1 MEIRQLRSFIAVADT
16 LNFSAAADSLF
27 MTQSALSRQ
36 IIALEKELGMS
47 LFKRST
53 RKVEL
58 TEAGQILRR
67 SAKDIISRWEKIE
80 PELKNQVKPE
90 HQAMTLT
97 IGCDDRALAEPTRR
111 VAVMEMFYH
120 LRRKYRSIRILFQ
133 KSGYQ
138 ELIQGLVD
146 ETMDCAFTLDRVM
159 DHRAEIAS
167 SVISREKMVLVF
179 RSANPHSPEECR
191 EIIENRGLI
200 LVDKE
205 SQGLYHILQILNEL
219 HVAPQLRFCESAE
232 DMTMTVETGESAAIV
247 PQSVA
252 RQLQNPNLQ
261 ILLLPGQQARLE
273 FSLLWNKSQTSPI
286 MPEVLAALQETLGR
300 LGLS

>member
-16 LNFSAAADSLF
+16 LSFSAAADSLF

-36 IIALEKELGMS
+36 IMALEKELG
-47 LFKRST
+47 LPLLKRST
-53 RKVEL
+53 RKVDL
-58 TEAGQILRR
+58 TEAGHILRHR
-67 SAKDIISRWEKIE
+67 AKDIISRWEKIE

-97 IGCDDRALAEPTRR
+97 IGCDDRALAEPIRR
-111 VAVMEMFYH
+111 VAIMEMFYQ
-120 LRRKYRSIRILFQ
+120 LRRKYRGIRILFQ

-146 ETMDCAFTLDRVM
+146 ETLDCAFTLDRVM
-159 DHRAEIAS
+159 DHREEIAS
-167 SVISREKMVLVF
+167 SVICWEEMVLIF
-179 RSANPHSPEECR
+179 RSANPHSPKESR
-191 EIIENRGLI
+191 KIIENRGLI

-219 HVAPQLRFCESAE
+219 NVAPQLRFCESAE

-247 PQSVA
+247 PWSVA
-252 RQLQNPNLQ
+252 QRLQNPNLQ
-261 ILLLPGQQARLE
+261 ILPLPGQQAKLD
-273 FSLLWNKSQTSPI
+273 FSLLWNKNQTSPI
-286 MPEVLAALQETLGR
+286 MPEVLAALRETL
-300 LGLS
+300 SE